1 MGTSPERAEGGIQ
14 CTDSQG
20 KSINI
25 FPLYHKIFSP
35 RYYSMFILK
44 QDIEKIFSLLLMCDD
59 PSPKFSLSP
68 SSAADRY
75 ELGQTINIVVL
86 LFSLSYEKTIA
97 ILI

>member
-1 MGTSPERAEGGIQ
+1 MYRFPGKINQHLSLV
-14 CTDSQG
+14 SQD
-20 KSINI
+20 
-25 FPLYHKIFSP
+25 FFP

-97 ILI
+97 ILT